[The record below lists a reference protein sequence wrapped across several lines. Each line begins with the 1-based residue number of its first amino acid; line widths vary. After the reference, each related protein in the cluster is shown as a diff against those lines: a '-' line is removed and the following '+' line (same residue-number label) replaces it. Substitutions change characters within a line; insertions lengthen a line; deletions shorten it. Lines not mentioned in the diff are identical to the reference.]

1 MFNHSIQTCIKPRIT
16 LCIGCGTKGVTI
28 EKCHKCSKP
37 ATENTGATITNKA
50 PTSPSV
56 PHASAYERVYD
67 VNNLIYAPEN
77 DSRPHTLVALNNFE
91 ISALLDTGAHATVL
105 GYDCLS
111 PRENSM
117 IDSQLVDSN
126 VGIRTADSKIHRA
139 MGIVDAEY
147 TYHSRRHIVRTIV
160 MANASKKLLL
170 GMDFMHAFDIRLI
183 DWAEFQDCLSTNH
196 GANVRCNH
204 IKHHPFDRLTTCSR
218 R

>member
-111 PRENSM
+111 PREKSM

-126 VGIRTADSKIHRA
+126 VGIRTADNKIHRA
-139 MGIVDAEY
+139 MGIVDGEY
-147 TYHSRRHIVRTIV
+147 TYHSRRHITSSNDRHGKCIKEIAVRHGLHACV
-160 MANASKKLLL
+160 RYPANRL
-170 GMDFMHAFDIRLI
+170 GRIPGLPVD
-183 DWAEFQDCLSTNH
+183 
-196 GANVRCNH
+196 
-204 IKHHPFDRLTTCSR
+204 KP
-218 R
+218 